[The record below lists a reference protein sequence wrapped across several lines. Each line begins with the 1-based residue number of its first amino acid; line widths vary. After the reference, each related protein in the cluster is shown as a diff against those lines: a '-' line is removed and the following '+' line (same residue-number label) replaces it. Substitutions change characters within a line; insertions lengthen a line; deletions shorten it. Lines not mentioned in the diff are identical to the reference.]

1 MAPFIGRPE
10 GFSDESLE
18 LLDKAMT
25 EMWMRQVAIGA
36 AMSGHEGSA
45 ATGASRSAP
54 KPGQSRLR
62 SNTLNCIRQVR

>member
-36 AMSGHEGSA
+36 AMSDTTKAPPQPALRDPHLNSA
-45 ATGASRSAP
+45 NRA
-54 KPGQSRLR
+54 
-62 SNTLNCIRQVR
+62 

>member
-18 LLDKAMT
+18 LLDQAMT

-36 AMSGHEGSA
+36 AMSGA
-45 ATGASRSAP
+45 ATPQPQPVRRDP
-54 KPGQSRLR
+54 RP
-62 SNTLNCIRQVR
+62 IPVRQA

>member
-36 AMSGHEGSA
+36 AMSGA
-45 ATGASRSAP
+45 AKAQP
-54 KPGQSRLR
+54 QPVLR
-62 SNTLNCIRQVR
+62 DPLLNPANRA

>member
-36 AMSGHEGSA
+36 AMSG
-45 ATGASRSAP
+45 TTKAP
-54 KPGQSRLR
+54 PQPALRDPHLNRLIALDLTR
-62 SNTLNCIRQVR
+62 